1 MLFTYERNLSW
12 LQNFLENVLEG
23 FLRLDVVF
31 QYGLLAVI
39 IYVLVLGSIEFV
51 KKVLIYI
58 PRKIIGVIVFLVVLY
73 LAIVY
78 FKT

>member
-58 PRKIIGVIVFLVVLY
+58 PRKLIGIIVITILLYLVV
-73 LAIVY
+73 IY
-78 FKT
+78 FKS